1 MSTSTPVEISLMLAS
16 VANGDADAFE
26 RLYQA
31 TSAKIY
37 GVVLRIVRRH
47 DLAADVMEDTYLHI
61 WKTAGK
67 FDPALASPTG
77 WMMAIARARAID
89 TARRPDLAASESDP
103 EIADNES
110 PGALSRRE
118 LTDDLKRLL
127 TCIGRL
133 EPDRQRMLLLA
144 YYGAFTR
151 EALAARL
158 DMPANLLKAS
168 LRRSLFEI
176 EQCLTS

>member
-1 MSTSTPVEISLMLAS
+1 MSNSVETALMLAS

-26 RLYQA
+26 RLYRA

-37 GVVLRIVRRH
+37 GVVLRILRRH
-47 DLAADVMEDTYLHI
+47 DHAADVMEDTYLHI

-67 FDPALASPTG
+67 FDPALTPSMS
-77 WMMAIARARAID
+77 WMVSIARARAID
-89 TARRPDLAASESDP
+89 LARRLEVSEGQLEPDIDD
-103 EIADNES
+103 ADG
-110 PGALSRRE
+110 PGPLSRRD
-118 LTDDLKRLL
+118 LTDDLRRLL

-133 EPDRQRMLLLA
+133 EPERQRMLLLA
-144 YYGAFTR
+144 YYGAFSR
-151 EALAARL
+151 AQLADKL
-158 DMPANLLKAS
+158 DVPLTLLRVS